1 VGIME
6 NSRPSWDDYFIN
18 IAVETSKRAT
28 CPRKA
33 VGAVVTVNNRI
44 VSTGYNGSPPRTP
57 HCTENGC
64 ILVDNHCVRVLHA
77 EANAVINA
85 GPMHDK
91 FATIYCTLYPCDEC
105 AKLILAAGISRVV
118 YKDMYPN
125 EITRRIFVLA
135 KKVITVEQYVNKG

>member
-1 VGIME
+1 ME
-6 NSRPSWDDYFIN
+6 DSRPSWDDYFIN

-44 VSTGYNGSPPRTP
+44 VSTGYNGSAPGLP
-57 HCTENGC
+57 HCINIGC
-64 ILVDNHCVRVLHA
+64 IIEANHCIRAIHA
-77 EANAVINA
+77 EANALINA
-85 GPMHDK
+85 GLQHGK
-91 FATIYCTLYPCDEC
+91 KATIYTTLYPCDEC